1 MFEVP
6 ESGGIHRL
14 AAAEIFTRASFSN
27 PIQMQGILSR
37 QPSKHYYENE
47 SWDIKSWVDV
57 ISIEYQ
63 SLVDHFPF
71 NDILNEFSR
80 PHSLQLL
87 DVGCG
92 SAIFPSYLDKVLAD
106 EIHFTCDLFDISPAS
121 LEQASQV
128 LSGLEHFT
136 TRKLFE
142 DLIENIPDR
151 FKSHAELYDVIWAIH
166 SFTTVDISRMAAVIE
181 RLMDLLTPGGYL
193 LIYQLA
199 AKSTYQRLHQHYLSQ
214 HPNAIHETRFMQY
227 EDSKRI
233 LNSLGIPFETHELSF
248 NHAVETKKYAL
259 LEMYLRKSILDD
271 SVDVLN
277 FFADILPDYVDAGAQ
292 SYKFPQFVNFIVVRK

>member
-1 MFEVP
+1 
-6 ESGGIHRL
+6 
-14 AAAEIFTRASFSN
+14 
-27 PIQMQGILSR
+27 MQGILSR

-47 SWDIKSWVDV
+47 SWDIKSWIDV

-63 SLVDHFPF
+63 SLVDRFPF

-80 PHSLQLL
+80 PQSLQLL

-121 LEQASQV
+121 LGQASQV
-128 LSGLEHFT
+128 LRMLEHFT
-136 TRKLFE
+136 PRNLMQGM
-142 DLIENIPDR
+142 IEEIPDR
-151 FKSHAELYDVIWAIH
+151 FKSRTDVYDVIWAIH
-166 SFTTVDISRMAAVIE
+166 SLTTVDLSKMEAVFQC
-181 RLMDLLTPGGYL
+181 LMDLLTPGGYL

-199 AKSTYQRLHQHYLSQ
+199 AKSTYQRLHRHYLSQ
-214 HPNAIHETRFMQY
+214 HSNAINETRFMQS
-227 EDSKRI
+227 EDSKK
-233 LNSLGIPFETHELSF
+233 LLDSLGLTYETHSLSF
-248 NHAVETKKYAL
+248 SHVIKSDKEAL